1 MISFNLTNKVRCVT
15 ELLKKVGLIKQN
27 TNLIES
33 RVIQVIKVIE
43 VIVEIIVEAL

>member
-1 MISFNLTNKVRCVT
+1 MTNKVRRVT
-15 ELLKKVGLIKQN
+15 ELLKKVGLIEQN

-33 RVIQVIKVIE
+33 RDIQVIKVIE